1 MDVAVQLLQ
10 IFMGGPFLIYVVL
23 SLFCSDAPTAIIF
36 WLPRVWCQQA
46 QISVL
51 LPLCFPWVCLI
62 WWQYGFYQ
70 LQLCSAVLSSEG
82 FGPLRSVL
90 GRHRKNFMPY

>member
-36 WLPRVWCQQA
+36 WFAPCLVSAGSDQCVVT
-46 QISVL
+46 SVF
-51 LPLCFPWVCLI
+51 PLGVPNMVAIRFL
-62 WWQYGFYQ
+62 
-70 LQLCSAVLSSEG
+70 SAPALFCSSEFRG
-82 FGPLRSVL
+82 LWPPQEPSWQA
-90 GRHRKNFMPY
+90 P